1 MTDTSKN
8 DNKKQ
13 NENKKRKIE
22 QIREDYK
29 DAFKYMDDDDV
40 YWRRTCNECMTHVE
54 NKVMQ
59 INEKKKKV
67 KIRGEAIV
75 LNYKMEFLHDFLQK
89 LATDDN
95 FFEDIHDKYY
105 DDVKPKH
112 VTPIDS

>member
-8 DNKKQ
+8 DNKK
-13 NENKKRKIE
+13 RKID
-22 QIREDYK
+22 QIMEENK
-29 DAFKYMDDDDV
+29 DAFTYCDNDDV

-75 LNYKMEFLHDFLQK
+75 LNYQIEFLHDFLEK
-89 LATDDN
+89 LAKDDH
-95 FFEDIHDKYY
+95 FFETIHNTYY
-105 DDVKPKH
+105 DDVTPKPSAP
-112 VTPIDS
+112 VSP